1 MTIKQQGGVFGRN
14 PTFNEV
20 EAADITVTNT
30 LGVNTSAP
38 QRVLDVLAGVSNT
51 GVAHFSGSFSDRGL
65 FLSTAVGGTRSDGA
79 VKYNASSGASGST
92 GQHQFLTDDGLV
104 ATIKSV
110 GIALEN
116 GKGIDFSATA
126 GTGTSELFD
135 DYEEGTWT
143 PTLYGSGGGS
153 ATIGTI
159 NLATYTKVG
168 NTVHLVAYL
177 GGIDLSTHTIVGNVR
192 LGGLPYNTV
201 QFSGVA
207 AATYC
212 NMFTF
217 DEKTTGVSAYANVN
231 HFQFMQGSSAA
242 LITATE
248 LGAGATS
255 LIMFSAT
262 YTAS

>member
-65 FLSTAVGGTRSDGA
+65 FLSTAVGGTRSDGT

-116 GKGIDFSATA
+116 GKGIDFSATS

-135 DYEEGTWT
+135 DYEEGTFTPNIGGTT
-143 PTLYGSGGGS
+143 PTYTHQRGR
-153 ATIGTI
+153 
-159 NLATYTKVG
+159 YTKIGRMV
-168 NTVHLVAYL
+168 NAA
-177 GGIDLSTHTIVGNVR
+177 IDLSISNRGDGSFNR
-192 LGGLPYNTV
+192 IYGLPFTV
-201 QFSGVA
+201 SNNSLAF
-207 AATYC
+207 
-212 NMFTF
+212 
-217 DEKTTGVSAYANVN
+217 
-231 HFQFMQGSSAA
+231 SAA
-242 LITATE
+242 VSNWTDVDQSFVHLSFIAE
-248 LGAGATS
+248 ANATS
-255 LIMFSAT
+255 LLS
-262 YTAS
+262 YGLTAGGTTTTTAPVVFRTTSSQITLNVVYEAA